1 MRISDRSSDVCS
13 SDLLPGYSMD
23 KLAFVAR
30 ITSEPDA
37 IIVSKDA
44 PYKTLDDLVKA
55 AKASPGTVK
64 VAIQE
69 IGSRTH
75 LAMLRLQSMT
85 DTQFKLIAYPGG
97 AAPQKEA
104 LLSGETQIAITS
116 LGDFATLIES
126 GDARGLVERSEE
138 HTSELQSL
146 MRSS

>member
-1 MRISDRSSDVCS
+1 MQAMKARPDGYTITTLTYDSVITVPFQK
-13 SDLLPGYSMD
+13 LLPGYSMD

-75 LAMLRLQSMT
+75 PLGRASCRERVCPVRLV
-85 DTQFKLIAYPGG
+85 
-97 AAPQKEA
+97 
-104 LLSGETQIAITS
+104 LSGRR
-116 LGDFATLIES
+116 LIKKT
-126 GDARGLVERSEE
+126 RI
-138 HTSELQSL
+138 H
-146 MRSS
+146 